1 MATFSLRDMLRKFG
15 VVTVMDVEVYNTVRY
30 TAEEEA
36 EAEKKAETEQ
46 KPNVIFE
53 GDWNAVET
61 FKDKQ
66 VEGKAVSSR
75 LFKLDTL
82 KISNINQEGPT
93 KTITGGMNADTLLK
107 YGKTFTVEMQD
118 ALGRM
123 DVLEHIY
130 GAKVSEDDQ
139 IVTFSDGFAGELT
152 LVGKTFVIDQKTGA
166 KQPIRIVLPI
176 FLPDSIFNLTMDA
189 EGDAT
194 VFDLNGN
201 LLAFESGRI
210 EEKAVGTEEGQKLYK
225 RGADNQFYFFI
236 TEEGFKDLKTKG
248 YEEFWGSNTEPQE

>member
-15 VVTVMDVEVYNTVRY
+15 VVTVMDVEVYNAVRF
-30 TAEEEA
+30 TEDKEE
-36 EAEKKAETEQ
+36 THQ
-46 KPNVIFE
+46 YE
-53 GDWNAVET
+53 GDWDAHATLSAE
-61 FKDKQ
+61 
-66 VEGKAVSSR
+66 R

-118 ALGRM
+118 ALGRA
-123 DVLEHIY
+123 DVLEHVY
-130 GAKVSEDDQ
+130 GANINGDAQV
-139 IVTFSDGFAGELT
+139 VAFSDGFAGELT

-189 EGDAT
+189 DGDAT

-210 EEKAVGTEEGQKLYK
+210 EEQPVGTNEGQKLYK
-225 RGADNQFYFFI
+225 KGADNQFYFFI
-236 TEEGFKDLKTKG
+236 TEEGYKALKDSEDG
-248 YEEFWGSNTEPQE
+248 YESLWGETVQTNG

>member
-15 VVTVMDVEVYNTVRY
+15 VVTVMDVEVYSAVRF
-30 TAEEEA
+30 AEDDEEA
-36 EAEKKAETEQ
+36 HQ
-46 KPNVIFE
+46 YE
-53 GDWNAVET
+53 GDWDAKTTLGAN
-61 FKDKQ
+61 
-66 VEGKAVSSR
+66 R

-93 KTITGGMNADTLLK
+93 KTVTGGMNADTLLK

-118 ALGRM
+118 ALGRA
-123 DVLEHIY
+123 DVLEHVY
-130 GAKVSEDDQ
+130 GANINPDAQV
-139 IVTFSDGFAGELT
+139 VAFSDGFAGELT

-189 EGDAT
+189 QGDAT

-201 LLAFESGRI
+201 LLSFESGRI
-210 EEKAVGTEEGQKLYK
+210 EEQPVSKTEKLYK
-225 RGADNQFYFFI
+225 KGADNQFYFFI
-236 TEEGFKDLKTKG
+236 TEEGYQSLKDDG
-248 YEEFWGSNTEPQE
+248 YETLWEANVQN

>member
-15 VVTVMDVEVYNTVRY
+15 VVTVMDVEVYSAVRF
-30 TAEEEA
+30 AEDKEEDH
-36 EAEKKAETEQ
+36 Q
-46 KPNVIFE
+46 YE
-53 GDWNAVET
+53 GDWDAKTTLGAN
-61 FKDKQ
+61 
-66 VEGKAVSSR
+66 R

-93 KTITGGMNADTLLK
+93 KTVTGGMNADTLLK

-118 ALGRM
+118 ALGRA
-123 DVLEHIY
+123 DVLEHVY
-130 GAKVSEDDQ
+130 GANINADAQV
-139 IVTFSDGFAGELT
+139 VAFSDGFAGELT

-201 LLAFESGRI
+201 LLSFESGRI
-210 EEKAVGTEEGQKLYK
+210 EEQPVSETEKLYK
-225 RGADNQFYFFI
+225 KGADNQFYFFI
-236 TEEGFKDLKTKG
+236 TEEGYKSLKDNG
-248 YEEFWGSNTEPQE
+248 YEALWEANVQN

>member
-15 VVTVMDVEVYNTVRY
+15 VVTVMDVEVYNAVRF
-30 TAEEEA
+30 AEDDEENN
-36 EAEKKAETEQ
+36 Q
-46 KPNVIFE
+46 YE
-53 GDWNAVET
+53 GDWDAKT
-61 FKDKQ
+61 TL
-66 VEGKAVSSR
+66 GATR

-93 KTITGGMNADTLLK
+93 KTVTGGMNADTLLK

-118 ALGRM
+118 ALGRA

-130 GAKVSEDDQ
+130 GANVNPDEQ
-139 IVTFSDGFAGELT
+139 VIAFSDGFAGELT

-201 LLAFESGRI
+201 LLSFDSGRI
-210 EEKAVGTEEGQKLYK
+210 EGTPVSDSEKLYK
-225 RGADNQFYFFI
+225 KGADNQFYFFI
-236 TEEGFKDLKTKG
+236 TEEGYKALAQNG
-248 YEEFWGSNTEPQE
+248 YEKLWDATVGS